1 MLGSTIHSCHTLL
14 THSYIMSYIV
24 IHCHAMTYIVRKSL
38 LRSNGIWF
46 HTMLFW
52 TLLCCAP
59 PSIKYSVWLMC
70 ACTVSWYVCHTLYR
84 WIWYLYGRIGRVDG
98 CGINTAHYPV
108 FGRWSPWVGLIY
120 WSDDQSIPLI
130 PLFLVLVY
138 FQCAQYTSQMAKV
151 CLSFPLPSLLPE
163 RLMEPGA
170 TKSRSP
176 GAEQATQVCV
186 YLIVTHTAEPFLQ
199 AATLISIG

>member
-52 TLLCCAP
+52 TLQCCAP

-108 FGRWSPWVGLIY
+108 FGRWKPWVGLIY
-120 WSDDQSIPLI
+120 RSDGQKGYNPPTLSPSSTGLMAIHRARCFQTSKLTQNI
-130 PLFLVLVY
+130 HFRLCLCVILGGVY
-138 FQCAQYTSQMAKV
+138 THRQMAQNKMGTFTKIA
-151 CLSFPLPSLLPE
+151 SF
-163 RLMEPGA
+163 
-170 TKSRSP
+170 T
-176 GAEQATQVCV
+176 V
-186 YLIVTHTAEPFLQ
+186 F
-199 AATLISIG
+199 

>member
-1 MLGSTIHSCHTLL
+1 MPASAYHAKALSVYWLYVVCVLYPNICMDMIFMLGDWQSWWLW
-14 THSYIMSYIV
+14 Y
-24 IHCHAMTYIVRKSL
+24 
-38 LRSNGIWF
+38 
-46 HTMLFW
+46 
-52 TLLCCAP
+52 
-59 PSIKYSVWLMC
+59 KYS
-70 ACTVSWYVCHTLYR
+70 TLPRFWQVEPLGRPNILVR
-84 WIWYLYGRIGRVDG
+84 WPEYTL
-98 CGINTAHYPV
+98 HP
-108 FGRWSPWVGLIY
+108 
-120 WSDDQSIPLI
+120 PL
-130 PLFLVLVY
+130 LVLVY

>member
-1 MLGSTIHSCHTLL
+1 MTFDIILVPVQNMLI
-14 THSYIMSYIV
+14 IVIYIV
-24 IHCHAMTYIVRKSL
+24 LNC
-38 LRSNGIWF
+38 NGIWYNAF
-46 HTMLFW
+46 WCQHLHTMQKHC
-52 TLLCCAP
+52 LCIGCMLCV
-59 PSIKYSVWLMC
+59 Y
-70 ACTVSWYVCHTLYR
+70 CTRIYV
-84 WIWYLYGRIGRVDG
+84 WIWYLCWGTDRVDG

>member
-1 MLGSTIHSCHTLL
+1 MSPSDQWATEPGTLSLCMLGSTIHSCHTLL

-38 LRSNGIWF
+38 LRGDGIWF
-46 HTMLFW
+46 NTMLFW
-52 TLLCCAP
+52 TLQCCAP

-108 FGRWSPWVGLIY
+108 FGRWKPWVGLIY
-120 WSDDQSIPLI
+120 RSDGQKGYNPTAYPHPIARILDRLLTP
-130 PLFLVLVY
+130 
-138 FQCAQYTSQMAKV
+138 TTTD
-151 CLSFPLPSLLPE
+151 LPTDSDKP
-163 RLMEPGA
+163 P
-170 TKSRSP
+170 
-176 GAEQATQVCV
+176 
-186 YLIVTHTAEPFLQ
+186 
-199 AATLISIG
+199 